1 MTDLFPAYTR
11 ARTDDPATSHAAA
24 AHIVGTLREK
34 QARVFALLKAHREG
48 LTNWEIEDFM
58 GDHGATWRTRTSELV
73 RLGLVTDSGRTRII
87 AKSGT
92 NYQRTVWICTEFQID
107 DLLSKIG

>member
-1 MTDLFPAYTR
+1 MTDLFPAHTR

-24 AHIVGTLREK
+24 ARIVGTLREK
-34 QARVFALLKAHREG
+34 QARVFTLLKVHREG
-48 LTNWEIEDFM
+48 LTNWEIEDFL

-87 AKSGT
+87 TKSKS
-92 NYQRTVWICTEFQID
+92 NHQRVVWICTAFQVD
-107 DLLSKIG
+107 DLLSKLG